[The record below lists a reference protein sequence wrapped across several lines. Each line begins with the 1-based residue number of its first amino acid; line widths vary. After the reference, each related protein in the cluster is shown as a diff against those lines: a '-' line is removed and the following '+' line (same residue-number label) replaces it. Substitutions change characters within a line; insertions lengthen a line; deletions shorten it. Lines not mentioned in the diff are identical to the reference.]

1 MKNTLYSLA
10 FLMALSCIL
19 FTACGPSKKLKA
31 SRAQVNQL
39 KKDSIEARKKN
50 DEKNAVDKN
59 TADKT
64 TSTTPLSTYD
74 TKSYIPLPPDAVDN
88 NFKSKYPAATQ
99 IVWTKRMPLVK
110 TKTKNAMDYKATFVI
125 EKNNNSVIYSENGVL
140 IERREQI
147 APDQLPPNIYDAITK
162 KYPKATIVSATNF
175 KNLKLNGAYTA
186 IIKPK
191 EQSQEIEVILTENGT
206 FVE

>member
-10 FLMALSCIL
+10 FLTALTCIL

-39 KKDSIEARKKN
+39 KKDSIEARKKF
-50 DEKNAVDKN
+50 DKKNAVGKN

-64 TSTTPLSTYD
+64 KSTIPLPTYN
-74 TKSYIPLPPDAVDN
+74 TKSYIPLPPDAVDH
-88 NFKSKYPAATQ
+88 NFKSKYPSATQ
-99 IVWTKRMPLVK
+99 VVWTKRMPLVK
-110 TKTKNAMDYKATFVI
+110 TKNENAMDYKATFVV
-125 EKNNNSVIYSENGVL
+125 EKNNNSVIYSENGIL
-140 IERREQI
+140 IETREQI
-147 APDQLPPNIYDAITK
+147 EPDQLPPNIYDAITK
-162 KYPKATIVSATNF
+162 KYPKAIIVSATDF
-175 KNLKLNGAYTA
+175 KNSKINGAYTA
-186 IIKPK
+186 IIKSK